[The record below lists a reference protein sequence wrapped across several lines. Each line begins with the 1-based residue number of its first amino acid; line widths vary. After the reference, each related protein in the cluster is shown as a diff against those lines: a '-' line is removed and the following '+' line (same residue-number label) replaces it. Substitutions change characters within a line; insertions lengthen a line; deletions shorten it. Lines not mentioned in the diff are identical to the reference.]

1 MPPGLRRFRLGVP
14 VSSATPVLLCCQTK
28 TNPSHQRQRGRPWCH
43 IRLVPFGGGGSAQ
56 SCVDLRFP
64 PICNGWQSK
73 NGWRGIPANFACGK
87 SVAWRGCHRN
97 GWCDF
102 SARLLCQ
109 CPGACRSGLPIA
121 LTGRV
126 LLTCRLKFRFWIAAQ
141 ALSGPARPRWP
152 IQWPGGR
159 LSRQFNLGFFGLR
172 RYWRARR
179 TSRSLRPPVGVQACC
194 CRTTRYERNPQ
205 RPRAPAR
212 GLRTKN
218 C

>member
-1 MPPGLRRFRLGVP
+1 MPPGLGRLRLGVS
-14 VSSATPVLLCCQTK
+14 VSSATSALLCCQTK
-28 TNPSHQRQRGRPWCH
+28 SNPSHQRQRGRPWCH
-43 IRLVPFGGGGSAQ
+43 IRLVPFGGGGSAR

-64 PICNGWQSK
+64 AICNGWLSK
-73 NGWRGIPANFACGK
+73 NGWRGIPANFACGE
-87 SVAWRGCHRN
+87 AWHGAVVIGMVGATSRHDCCASAPAPADRPHRP
-97 GWCDF
+97 C
-102 SARLLCQ
+102 SADMPFPDRR
-109 CPGACRSGLPIA
+109 P
-121 LTGRV
+121 
-126 LLTCRLKFRFWIAAQ
+126 

-179 TSRSLRPPVGVQACC
+179 TSRSLRTPVGVQACC

-205 RPRAPAR
+205 RPRAPAC
-212 GLRTKN
+212 GLRTKF